1 MTEQDGRQARRLG
14 EYLDDLV
21 VGRRSVEPADP
32 PSPTDR
38 ELLELRELARLIGS
52 ARVDLPEDFRVAL
65 TARLQQECTTVPP
78 RPSAW
83 QRAAAALAPLRA
95 PRLAI
100 GAVTL
105 AVVIGVLLQSIIEHP
120 VVSAQ
125 AVLTS
130 SDDALT
136 ALAGPGQVLYRK
148 WRVRST
154 GGPGMMTGTAQPGR
168 IIEEWMDGADD
179 ERVAA
184 RWYTLDG
191 RLQVA
196 YTTVMGEG
204 DYRPHVYFSPGLY
217 GEARG
222 LLNIEPSVR
231 DFENALQG
239 YPPTVARALRVY
251 LDRHYLYAPIRGERE
266 YNRAIFSPSSDT
278 APELPRV
285 LVSVDGNAV
294 LDGLPVYRVRVSDDA
309 SVTFN
314 WRSAGPSVVRLAA
327 AEIVRYISKDSH
339 LSVRTEE
346 RVEFPDGRRRESIRE
361 LETTE
366 VLPRERLLTDPF
378 ILDVPPGTPVRWQS
392 AEEHW
397 SAVAEALAAR
407 RFTSG
412 ATR

>member
-1 MTEQDGRQARRLG
+1 M
-14 EYLDDLV
+14 
-21 VGRRSVEPADP
+21 
-32 PSPTDR
+32 
-38 ELLELRELARLIGS
+38 GS
-52 ARVDLPEDFRVAL
+52 ARIDLPEDFRVAL
-65 TARLQQECTTVPP
+65 TARLQQDCAAAPI
-78 RPSAW
+78 RPSVW
-83 QRAAAALAPLRA
+83 QRLAAAIAPIHL
-95 PRLAI
+95 PRLAV
-100 GAVTL
+100 GAATL
-105 AVVIGVLLQSIIEHP
+105 IVVVAVLLQSSMEHR

-125 AVLTS
+125 EVLTS

-136 ALAGPGQVLYRK
+136 ALVGPDQVLYRK

-168 IIEEWMDGADD
+168 IIEEWMDGADK

-196 YTTVMGEG
+196 YTTVMGNG

-231 DFENALQG
+231 DFENALQD
-239 YPPTVARALRVY
+239 YPATVARALRVY

-285 LVSVDGNAV
+285 LVSVDEGAV
-294 LDGLPVYRVRVSDDA
+294 LAGEPVYRVRVLDA
-309 SVTFN
+309 SSVTFN
-314 WRSAGPSVVRLAA
+314 WRSVGPSVVRLAS
-327 AEIVRYISKDSH
+327 AEIVRYISKASH

-361 LETTE
+361 LEATD
-366 VLPRERLLTDPF
+366 VLPRERLVADPF
-378 ILDVPPGTPVRWQS
+378 ILDVPPGTPIRWQS
-392 AEEHW
+392 AGEHLT
-397 SAVAEALAAR
+397 AVADALAHRA
-407 RFTSG
+407 TSLS
-412 ATR
+412 TR